1 MGGCSSKDQTVSQ
14 VSPLSVPTKTDPSIP
29 TASATPSNSSP
40 AQPGGTPNLAADGT
54 GSTGKQAP
62 KKGQVKNGTHTP
74 GLEAIVCKVDDM
86 KDGEMREVDIGTG
99 KALLVKELGEFSAI
113 GHKCSHYGAPL
124 VKGALCNGRVRCP
137 WHGACFNTK
146 TGDIEDFPGLDS
158 VPKFEVRISGDDVIV
173 QANPEDFLSHK
184 RVKKMVTCSPDE
196 EKTVLII
203 GGGAASVTC
212 AETLRQEGFKGQ
224 LIVATKEKHL
234 PYDRPKLSKAL
245 SSTADSISLR
255 NADFFSI
262 YDINIKTEQEATS
275 IDTVLNSVSFSNGD
289 SISFDNLVVATG
301 GRPRSLGIPGS
312 DLTGVCLLRSPE
324 DGNRIAELAQGKNA
338 VVVGT
343 SFIGME
349 VAAYLADK
357 AANVTVIGR
366 GSTPYQATLGKKIGA
381 ALQKL
386 SESKGVRFIMES
398 GVSEFKGEDG
408 ILREVILTDGQS
420 VIADVCILGVGV
432 TPATDFLRDSGI
444 NMTSGGAVVVDKYLK
459 TNKPNIYAAGDIA
472 SFPLAMADSKE
483 VSIGHWQIAHAHG
496 RVAALNILGQ
506 KVEMDSIP
514 FFWTQIFGKSVRYA
528 GYNEGYNDIVIV
540 GDPDELKFVAY
551 YLKDEVV
558 TAVASMNSDPVVSQ
572 FAELLASG
580 QELTKSEIQGDP
592 SQWQSK
598 L

>member
-14 VSPLSVPTKTDPSIP
+14 
-29 TASATPSNSSP
+29 
-40 AQPGGTPNLAADGT
+40 DGT
-54 GSTGKQAP
+54 KSTSKQAP
-62 KKGQVKNGTHTP
+62 GKGPVKNGTGTHAP

-184 RVKKMVTCSPDE
+184 RVKKMVTCSPDD
-196 EKTVLII
+196 EKRVLII

-262 YDINIKTEQEATS
+262 YDIDIKTEQEATS

-349 VAAYLADK
+349 VAAYLAGK

-366 GSTPYQATLGKKIGA
+366 GSTPYQATLGEKIGA

-386 SESKGVRFIMES
+386 SESKGVRFIMKS

-408 ILREVILTDGQS
+408 VLKEVILTDGQS

-444 NMTSGGAVVVDKYLK
+444 SMTSGGAVVVDKYLK

-528 GYNEGYNDIVIV
+528 GYNEGYDDIVII

-580 QELTKSEIQGDP
+580 QELTKSEIQ
-592 SQWQSK
+592 
-598 L
+598 